1 MMIFGYQNIL
11 ESDNYSYKNPS
22 PHPEWDILQL
32 KKLERTIPDNETA
45 MIVYNSNPEF
55 KNQVDVESR
64 VPTYQK
70 MYDAATL

>member
-1 MMIFGYQNIL
+1 MLFFSLLNIL

-22 PHPEWDILQL
+22 PHPEWDKLQL
-32 KKLERTIPDNETA
+32 RKLERTIPDNDTA